1 MNIQNIGSMLG
12 RALTRGVGVGVK
24 TPSVNTLQL
33 SNVLGGVRNA
43 SVASPVASAAKGAS
57 GNSPGVV
64 AHLAGVRGN
73 NPNPASL
80 NIPPMA
86 QRVAMACY
94 HQASLASGT
103 NLGPSTSSH
112 SVVSR
117 GGEASEN
124 TTQTKNECRKDL
136 PPIALQLMAEIA
148 KHEESKVN
156 TGPLKDKNN
165 LPPIAQQLL
174 AELAK
179 HEDGKANRGPIS
191 PDSLMGKELQD
202 MVSNFEKLRSGTL

>member
-12 RALTRGVGVGVK
+12 RVLTRGIGVEAK

-43 SVASPVASAAKGAS
+43 SVASPVASAARGGG

-174 AELAK
+174 VELAK

-191 PDSLMGKELQD
+191 PDSQMGKELQA
-202 MVSNFEKLRSGTL
+202 MVSDFDKFRSGTL

>member
-1 MNIQNIGSMLG
+1 MNIQNIGSILG
-12 RALTRGVGVGVK
+12 RVLTRGIGVGAK

-33 SNVLGGVRNA
+33 SNVLGGVRNS

-57 GNSPGVV
+57 GNSSGMV

-73 NPNPASL
+73 NPNPACL

-86 QRVAMACY
+86 QRVALACY
-94 HQASLASGT
+94 QASLTSGT
-103 NLGPSTSSH
+103 NVGPSSSH
-112 SVVSR
+112 SVVSH

-136 PPIALQLMAEIA
+136 PPIALRLMAEIA

-156 TGPLKDKNN
+156 TGPLKDKND

-191 PDSLMGKELQD
+191 PDSLMGKELQN
-202 MVSNFEKLRSGTL
+202 MVSNFEKFRSGTL

>member
-1 MNIQNIGSMLG
+1 MNIQNIGSILG
-12 RALTRGVGVGVK
+12 RVLTRGIGVGAK
-24 TPSVNTLQL
+24 TPSVNTFQL

-57 GNSPGVV
+57 GNSSGMVE
-64 AHLAGVRGN
+64 HLAGVRGN
-73 NPNPASL
+73 RPNPASL

-94 HQASLASGT
+94 HQASLTSGT

-124 TTQTKNECRKDL
+124 TTQNKNECRNDL
-136 PPIALQLMAEIA
+136 PPIAQQLMAEIA

-156 TGPLKDKNN
+156 AGSLKDKNN

-179 HEDGKANRGPIS
+179 HEDGKVNRGPIS
-191 PDSLMGKELQD
+191 PDSQMGKELQD
-202 MVSNFEKLRSGTL
+202 MVSNFEKIRSGTL